1 MELKLPVSVV
11 GPVDLGRLIREM
23 ETLDNELMQ
32 QELRAGT
39 EVKLPKTSKL
49 LDQTVEL
56 NKVDLLKADQRK
68 QLQQSLTK
76 LREKAPVLHISFSAD
91 PSPLFIEKMMT
102 WLRAEIDPLVLLT
115 VGEQPN
121 IGAGC
126 VVRTTNKYFDFSL
139 REHFM
144 KQRTLLMESLKVGSG
159 TIVPPRV
166 PAPAAVTP
174 TAAQPGARA

>member
-11 GPVDLGRLIREM
+11 GPVDLGRLIREL
-23 ETLDNELMQ
+23 ESLDNELMQ

-49 LDQTVEL
+49 LDQTIQL
-56 NKVDLLKADQRK
+56 NKTDLLKPEARK
-68 QLQQSLTK
+68 QLQQVLTK
-76 LREKAPVLHISFSAD
+76 LRDTAPVLHISFSAD
-91 PSPLFIEKMMT
+91 PAPLFIEKIMT
-102 WLRAEIDPLVLLT
+102 WLRTEIDPLVLLT

-144 KQRTLLMESLKVGSG
+144 KQRELLMESLKLGSG
-159 TIVPPRV
+159 TIVPPRPAAAAAV
-166 PAPAAVTP
+166 PAPV
-174 TAAQPGARA
+174 AQTGVKA